1 MHLHILYMHARNEV
15 YTYCIRQE
23 KIIAS
28 RIGNFEKRAIY
39 RISIRRKDCTEK
51 WYRWWNKTT
60 YVVSCRR
67 LFLTRADFT
76 CTWQSYTSGNGKE
89 KGVFHST
96 KISRNSSSKLNGTKG
111 FLKFVSKILVNLS
124 RSNPYFWK
132 SGNSRNFL
140 FYNVFVISTW
150 YDLGP
155 STPSHEFC
163 FDQSYKILAS
173 MQNDLPQFGMFLIA

>member
-15 YTYCIRQE
+15 YIRQE

-28 RIGNFEKRAIY
+28 GIGNFEKRASY
-39 RISIRRKDCTEK
+39 RISIRRKDCAEK
-51 WYRWWNKTT
+51 WYRWWNKTKD
-60 YVVSCRR
+60 VVSCQR

-76 CTWQSYTSGNGKE
+76 CTWQSYTSGTGKE

-96 KISRNSSSKLNGTKG
+96 KISRNSSSKLNGTKS

-140 FYNVFVISTW
+140 FYLSF
-150 YDLGP
+150 LPGM
-155 STPSHEFC
+155 
-163 FDQSYKILAS
+163 ILALVLLVMNFALTKVTRS
-173 MQNDLPQFGMFLIA
+173 WQVCKMICHSLACSWLPK